1 MSSRTSWTKVLLNL
15 ENGTILTRTPFHW
28 LLLLIFYTI
37 FFSGIFAL
45 WFLCYGIFEMSL
57 TPQRSKWLLTQPGF
71 SFEPATTFRENYL
84 KIEYHEKTL
93 KEVGGLVDH
102 INKALGKYGQIPEEY
117 FGECHNHNYYG
128 YRQGKPCIFLKINR
142 IIGFKT
148 LALESINDLPQDAPQ
163 ELLEY
168 LENIPQQQ
176 LKQHIW
182 ISCDSRPSVKFMYYP
197 QRFYKISEVDF
208 VSVVNH
214 SNGFYNESDFKR
226 IIAVQL
232 DNISLNVK
240 HHIRCFLWAKN
251 IVRDL
256 RGKMGRGLVRF
267 SLEIKL

>member
-15 ENGTILTRTPFHW
+15 ENGTVLTRTPFHW

-37 FFSGIFAL
+37 FFCGILAL
-45 WFLCYGIFEMSL
+45 WFLCYGIFEKSL
-57 TPQRSKWLLTQPGF
+57 LLQRPKWLLSQPGF

-84 KIEYHEKTL
+84 KVEYHVESL
-93 KEVGGLVDH
+93 EEVGGLVDH
-102 INKALGKYGQIPEEY
+102 INKALGKYGNIPKEHY
-117 FGECHNHNYYG
+117 GECQNHNYYG
-128 YRQGKPCIFLKINR
+128 YGISKPCIFLKINR

-163 ELLEY
+163 EMLEY
-168 LENIPQQQ
+168 LESLSELK

-182 ISCDSRPSVKFMYYP
+182 ISCDARPSVKFLYFP
-197 QRFYKISEVDF
+197 RRFYEISDVDY
-208 VSVVNH
+208 VSAVNY

-226 IIAVQL
+226 IIAVQI

-256 RGKMGRGLVRF
+256 KGKTGKGLVRF
-267 SLEIKL
+267 SLEIKR